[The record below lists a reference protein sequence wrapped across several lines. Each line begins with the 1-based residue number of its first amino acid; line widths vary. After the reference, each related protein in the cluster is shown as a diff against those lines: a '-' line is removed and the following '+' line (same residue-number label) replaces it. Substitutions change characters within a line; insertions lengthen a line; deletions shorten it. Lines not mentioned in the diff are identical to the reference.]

1 MWAFKTWW
9 THRYIENMLFW
20 SHTDRGL
27 KAPEKHN
34 CISSSFSTQR
44 RKSVG
49 NFLSF
54 FKCVG
59 VHVGNFLLWGHEA
72 EADTLHLAR
81 LSQHGQFNALY
92 YYCIRFPLEYIRY
105 TQVGG
110 RGMLA
115 MHRDA
120 HTHTPNPKTIMSN
133 LQVGL
138 SIWCRKN
145 RPAAK
150 NNTTVIASWA
160 LKTVVKLIILRIF
173 WHFSKLIREIYAIG
187 GSVSCLGGL

>member
-1 MWAFKTWW
+1 MWAFKTCW

-34 CISSSFSTQR
+34 CSSSSFSTQR

-72 EADTLHLAR
+72 KADTLHLAR

-92 YYCIRFPLEYIRY
+92 YYCIGFPLEYIRY

-115 MHRDA
+115 MHRDT
-120 HTHTPNPKTIMSN
+120 HTHTRQTPKRSCPI
-133 LQVGL
+133 
-138 SIWCRKN
+138 CRL
-145 RPAAK
+145 
-150 NNTTVIASWA
+150 SWA
-160 LKTVVKLIILRIF
+160 FGAGKT
-173 WHFSKLIREIYAIG
+173 
-187 GSVSCLGGL
+187 GLLPRTTPRL